1 MELLKVSYE
10 QKTVL
15 RNLME
20 LYQYDMS
27 KYEAESENDVNE
39 YGLYDYKYLD
49 HYWTEEGGILTLLYN
64 QEAGRIYIGER
75 NNNSKGFHSKLLHG

>member
-49 HYWTEEGGILTLLYN
+49 HYWTEEGRYPYFVIQSGSWPDLYW
-64 QEAGRIYIGER
+64 
-75 NNNSKGFHSKLLHG
+75 